1 MNLKITANVK
11 SAVNGLKKIS
21 KESKKTKKSMDKM
34 AKGLGGVGAAI
45 AGLGLAVAI
54 KTIKTAGIELAILGD
69 RLAKQAK
76 MVGVTAEQYQGFEFA
91 AKRSGTSI
99 TAVANG
105 LKKLGRVMV
114 DARNGSRQMTETFAA
129 LGIELMKEDGTLR
142 DVNDVFL
149 DFADRSREMG
159 ASAERTGVTMLLLG
173 RSGTELTNMM
183 SQGAKGVTDMKDVLE
198 ELGAVM
204 SEDFLQASEKL
215 VDVQADLE
223 HAFRGVKIGAGE
235 ELIPAL
241 SEAGEQITD
250 MLGRMD
256 AKAIGRFA
264 ESFVDLAMGVALATD
279 HVLGFGLAQD
289 KGFVSKHEAD
299 LRAQSRAMEDFAKRV
314 NDGTTNAEDFI
325 RVYRGLGPEVKVGS
339 EEFQAAAGAYE
350 DYLNS
355 MSKAAGGQ
363 GAEFLSTSIKAL
375 TQAQIGEYKATLAV
389 TGSMQ
394 DAEEEMVGWGTA
406 TENQAA
412 LLTQLVKSEIVLA
425 DSEKELSEIRK
436 KLIADQRVASDAA
449 TKDAL
454 KRGLVV
460 KQRVAALGAQRE
472 AKKAGDDA
480 DKAAAKERAEED
492 KALDRRTKSRLKR
505 LADLINYQKELSLA
519 ALADLFQSGAILEGE
534 FIARSKQ
541 AALEAADELR
551 KEGLTILKL
560 GRREKYLN
568 AAEENAEIGALNRSL
583 QADIQ
588 AASIETSQVISDQQR
603 KEMDSIVKMV
613 DAVGGMF
620 STLSSLAMEAYA
632 AGDEEA
638 KKAAVA
644 MFHVSQAAALATAIV
659 NTAAGVAASLKL
671 GFPAGLIAGVTVG
684 AAGAAQIATIIGTS
698 IKGIGDAGITSDM
711 LKSAGLNNHS
721 AIVMRND
728 ETLLDPVGT
737 KHITEMLA
745 MQKNQMQG
753 GGGDQTIRTTVE
765 IDGRVLG
772 ESVDTY
778 MIRQR
783 ERGLQYSDRIRQEYV

>member
-1 MNLKITANVK
+1 MNLKVTANVK
-11 SAVNGLKKIS
+11 SAVRGLKKMS
-21 KESKKTKKSMDKM
+21 KESKKTKRSMDKM
-34 AKGLGGVGAAI
+34 AAGVGMLGAAI

-54 KTIKTAGIELAILGD
+54 KTIKHAGIELAILGD
-69 RLAKQAK
+69 RLAKQAR

-114 DARNGSRQMTETFAA
+114 DSRNGSRQMTETFAA

-149 DFADRSREMG
+149 DFAERSREMG

-183 SQGAKGVTDMKDVLE
+183 SQGSKGITDMKDVLE

-204 SEDFLQASEKL
+204 SEDFLRSSEEL

-256 AKAIGRFA
+256 AKKVGRFA

-299 LRAQSRAMEDFAKRV
+299 LRAQSRALEDLSKNVMAGTLTW
-314 NDGTTNAEDFI
+314 NDYI
-325 RVYRGLGPEVKVGS
+325 RVSQGVSAGASETS
-339 EEFQAAAGAYE
+339 EEFKKAEREVINLYGSAQKASQLRPDVGAITEAQKELYDYALNLGNTFQFAEEQMVANGDATEDQARA
-350 DYLNS
+350 LTLL
-355 MSKAAGGQ
+355 
-363 GAEFLSTSIKAL
+363 AEADILLLST
-375 TQAQIGEYKATLAV
+375 
-389 TGSMQ
+389 
-394 DAEEEMVGWGTA
+394 
-406 TENQAA
+406 
-412 LLTQLVKSEIVLA
+412 
-425 DSEKELSEIRK
+425 EKELSEIRK
-436 KLIADQRVASDAA
+436 QLIKDQKAASDAA

-454 KRGLVV
+454 KRGKII
-460 KQRVAALGAQRE
+460 KQNISAM
-472 AKKAGDDA
+472 AKKRDAEKAGDDA
-480 DKAAAKERAEED
+480 TRGHTKAIQDQIKWL
-492 KALDRRTKSRLKR
+492 KAQRDELEASQQEVYDLFYKTDESELMVKWSREHDAISHALATQRELYTTALVDRRAADKR
-505 LADLINYQKELSLA
+505 YSDGKLALVKARIEEESEL
-519 ALADLFQSGAILEGE
+519 ERE
-534 FIARSKQ
+534 
-541 AALEAADELR
+541 ALESQ
-551 KEGLTILKL
+551 
-560 GRREKYLN
+560 LN
-568 AAEENAEIGALNRSL
+568 
-583 QADIQ
+583 QA
-588 AASIETSQVISDQQR
+588 S
-603 KEMDSIVKMV
+603 
-613 DAVGGMF
+613 AVLSAT
-620 STLSSLAMEAYA
+620 STLFSSLSNIAQQAYEE
-632 AGDEEA
+632 GDA
-638 KKAAVA
+638 KAKAHAVA
-644 MFHVSQAAALATAIV
+644 LFHVSQAFALATAAV
-659 NTAAGVAASLKL
+659 NTALSVSQALATPPAPNIPLGIAAG
-671 GFPAGLIAGVTVG
+671 I
-684 AAGAAQIATIIGTS
+684 AGAAEIATIVGTS

-711 LKSAGLNNHS
+711 LKQAGMKNHS